1 MARLAPFRGIR
12 YDTSRTRLAD
22 VTAPPYDVVDDAI
35 RAALAGRDPHNAVHV
50 DLPVPQ
56 DGRDRYATA
65 CHLFHAWLAEGVLTP
80 DPEPVLYGYRMAF
93 TDDAG
98 TSRHTTG
105 VLGALT
111 LAAPGEGE
119 ILPHERTTPKARS
132 DRLDMLRACQAN
144 LSAIWALA
152 PAPGLTDAIG
162 AAPTGAETWTDDDGV
177 EHALWVID
185 DPDRLAVIVE
195 RVGSTPVLVA
205 DGHHRYETSLA
216 YRDERRAAGG
226 DAGEAEA
233 TLALVVELVDHELT
247 VRPIHR
253 LLAGLPPD
261 VDPAELL
268 VPWFTAGAELDL
280 DSAVVTHL
288 EAHGAL
294 GLVVGDA
301 TTVRLLHPRAEALAG
316 ARDLDSSRLDV
327 ALDALDGVDVRYQ
340 HGVDEVAAAV
350 RHGEASAGVLLR
362 PATVAQIAATAHGGE
377 RMPPK
382 TTFFHPKPRTGVVF
396 RDLR

>member
-12 YDTSRTRLAD
+12 YDTTRADLAE
-22 VTAPPYDVVDDAI
+22 VTAPPYDVVDDAL

-65 CHLFHAWLAEGVLTP
+65 CHLFHRWLDEGVLV
-80 DPEPVLYGYRMAF
+80 PEPEPALYGYRMAF
-93 TDDAG
+93 TDPAG
-98 TSRHTTG
+98 RPRHTTG

-119 ILPHERTTPKARS
+119 ILPHEHTTPKARS

-144 LSAIWALA
+144 LSAIWTLA
-152 PAPGLTDAIG
+152 PVAGLTEAIG
-162 AAPTGAETWTDDDGV
+162 PVPDDACTWSDDDGV
-177 EHALWVID
+177 EHALWPITDTTRQSAIADLV
-185 DPDRLAVIVE
+185 ASE
-195 RVGSTPVLVA
+195 PVLIA

-216 YRDERRAAGG
+216 YRDELRAARGA

-247 VRPIHR
+247 VLPIHR
-253 LLAGLPPD
+253 LVDGLGD
-261 VDPAELL
+261 DPAAALS
-268 VPWFTAGAELDL
+268 PWFEPGATVALEPGLVDR
-280 DSAVVTHL
+280 L
-288 EAHGAL
+288 EAEGAL

-301 TTVRLLHPRAEALAG
+301 TDAQLLHPRPEALAG
-316 ARDLDSSRLDV
+316 ARDLDTSRLDV
-327 ALDALDGVDVRYQ
+327 ALAALPGTAVRYQ
-340 HGVDEVAAAV
+340 HGVEEVAAAV
-350 RHGEASAGVLLR
+350 RDGDGTVGVLLR
-362 PATVAQIAATAHGGE
+362 PATVAQIAETAHGGD

>member
-12 YDTSRTRLAD
+12 YDTTRADLAE

-65 CHLFHAWLAEGVLTP
+65 CHLFHLWLDEGVLAP
-80 DPEPVLYGYRMAF
+80 DPEPALYGYRMAF
-93 TDDAG
+93 TDPAG
-98 TSRHTTG
+98 RARHTTG

-111 LAAPGEGE
+111 LATPDEGE
-119 ILPHERTTPKARS
+119 ILPHEHTTPKARS
-132 DRLDMLRACQAN
+132 DRLDMLRACRAN
-144 LSAIWALA
+144 LSAIWTLS
-152 PAPGLTDAIG
+152 PSPGLTDAIG
-162 AAPTGAETWTDDDGV
+162 PIPDDARTWHDDDGV
-177 EHALWVID
+177 EHTLWLIT
-185 DPDRLAVIVE
+185 DRARQAAVVDLVAAE
-195 RVGSTPVLVA
+195 PVLVA

-216 YRDERRAAGG
+216 YRDEVRAAHGG
-226 DAGEAEA
+226 DAGDAEA

-247 VRPIHR
+247 VLPIHR
-253 LLAGLPPD
+253 LVDGLGDDPVAALA
-261 VDPAELL
+261 
-268 VPWFTAGAELDL
+268 PWFAPGDTV
-280 DSAVVTHL
+280 AVEPGVVDRL
-288 EAHGAL
+288 EAAGAL
-294 GLVVGDA
+294 GLVSGDA
-301 TTVRLLHPRAEALAG
+301 RSVRLLHPRPEALAG
-316 ARDLDSSRLDV
+316 ARDLDSSRLDL
-327 ALDALDGVDVRYQ
+327 ALAGLAPTAVRYQ
-340 HGVDEVAAAV
+340 HGVEEVAAAV
-350 RHGEASAGVLLR
+350 RAGDGTVGVLLR